1 MLCPRDD
8 LGPLSPAGWLREL
21 IMGSE
26 QSEIKGVGAAA
37 TSAGAA
43 AIATAASAC
52 CIPIVAP
59 LVVTVLGASGAA
71 WAAGLKPYSLH
82 FLLGSLALLVFGF
95 WSVYRPKQACEDGS
109 CPPGRTNAAR
119 AARVTLWLAAALWLG
134 AAVLNILPYLAP
146 RIG

>member
-1 MLCPRDD
+1 MLCSRDD

-82 FLLGSLALLVFGF
+82 FLLGSH
-95 WSVYRPKQACEDGS
+95 KQT
-109 CPPGRTNAAR
+109 RMTRN
-119 AARVTLWLAAALWLG
+119 LG
-134 AAVLNILPYLAP
+134 LQNCV
-146 RIG
+146 